1 MGLDNYL
8 QLCNQHPK
16 QAIETVHH
24 FGKFSHVTFWI
35 LLPTPRSIHL
45 QLSSNTD
52 YVDLFL

>member
-35 LLPTPRSIHL
+35 LLPTPRSNHL